1 MWRLV
6 REFNF
11 LWKRVFYNKRNTEI
25 KILQMVRIY
34 NDCHKIFNLTEL
46 RNCAFAPGSDRHGVG
61 DPCSTDVRWHDFRE
75 LNNEIMVQS
84 RNSPIPSLVNC
95 HHKDF
100 PFLWLH
106 LRSSF
111 KHMTNRKRKICPS
124 NSEIIT
130 WVRCDGVPFRLL
142 CFTSFEVWQIR

>member
-1 MWRLV
+1 MGWNQKCKNFIYLSTFTVALKFEFKINKCNWKHSWYFHILNRFVIFPLQESVWRLV

-75 LNNEIMVQS
+75 LNNEIMAQS

-95 HHKDF
+95 HH
-100 PFLWLH
+100 
-106 LRSSF
+106 
-111 KHMTNRKRKICPS
+111 
-124 NSEIIT
+124 
-130 WVRCDGVPFRLL
+130 
-142 CFTSFEVWQIR
+142 